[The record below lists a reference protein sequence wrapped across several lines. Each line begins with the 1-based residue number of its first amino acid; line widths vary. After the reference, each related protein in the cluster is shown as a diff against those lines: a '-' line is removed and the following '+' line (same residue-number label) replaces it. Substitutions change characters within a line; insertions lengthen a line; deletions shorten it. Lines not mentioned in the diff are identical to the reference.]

1 MNIHG
6 GNILA
11 MANELGCK
19 VEELIDMSSNL
30 TPFGMVPGLR
40 ERIERDLVE
49 ISYLPETDSE
59 TLRGIFAG
67 KYGLGEDEIL
77 VGNGTTEFI
86 FALPGAF
93 AQKRAVQKR
102 AVIVNPTYSDYKLA
116 CEWAGVEAESFM
128 LTLDEDFVLDL
139 DKLSFRLQ
147 GGELVFICNPNNP
160 TGAVIPNVDLYRFI
174 IDHPDTYFQVDE
186 SYLPFTR
193 EKSLLYYELPDNL
206 FILCS
211 SSKIYGIPGLRL
223 GFLVAR
229 ATNLQKLTGQ
239 RKPWGVNRIAQI
251 AGEYLLGNADKYVE
265 EVVRFV
271 EVERPEFTRR
281 LQEIKNVRAIPG
293 QCNFILCY
301 LEDDILAPELREKLL
316 EKRIMVRNCVT
327 FDGLNDH
334 YFRMSLKSK
343 EENAHCLD
351 VLQSV
356 LS

>member
-1 MNIHG
+1 M
-6 GNILA
+6 A

-19 VEELIDMSSNL
+19 VADLIDMSSNL
-30 TPFGMVPGLR
+30 TPLGMVPGLR

-59 TLRGIFAG
+59 TLRGIFAA
-67 KYGLGEDEIL
+67 KYGRSEDEIL

-93 AQKRAVQKR
+93 AKKRAI
-102 AVIVNPTYSDYKLA
+102 IVNPTYSDYKLA
-116 CEWAGVEAESFM
+116 CEWAGIEAESFM
-128 LTLDEDFVLDL
+128 LSLEDDFVLDL
-139 DKLSFRLQ
+139 DKLAGRLQ

-160 TGAVIPNVDLYRFI
+160 TGALIPNDDLYQFI
-174 IDHPDTYFQVDE
+174 TDHPDTYFQVDE

-193 EKSLLYYELPDNL
+193 EKSLLSYELPDNL

-229 ATNLQKLTGQ
+229 PANLRKMTGQ

-251 AGEYLLGNADKYVE
+251 AGEYLLENGDDYVE

-271 EVERPEFTRR
+271 ETERPEFCRR
-281 LQEIKNVRAIPG
+281 LQEIENVRVVPG
-293 QCNFILCY
+293 QCNFILCH
-301 LEDDILAPELREKLL
+301 LEGDMLAADLREKLL

-327 FDGLNDH
+327 FDGLDDR

-343 EENAHCLD
+343 EENTHCLD
-351 VLQSV
+351 VLQNV
-356 LS
+356 LA

>member
-6 GNILA
+6 GNIVS
-11 MANELGCK
+11 MASQLGCK
-19 VEELIDMSSNL
+19 VEDLIDMSSNL
-30 TPFGMVPGLR
+30 TPLGMVPGLR

-67 KYGLGEDEIL
+67 KYGRSEDEIL

-93 AQKRAVQKR
+93 AQKRAI
-102 AVIVNPTYSDYKLA
+102 IVNPTYSDYKLA
-116 CEWAGVEAESFM
+116 CEWADIEAESFM
-128 LTLDEDFVLDL
+128 LTLDENFALDL
-139 DKLSFRLQ
+139 DKLATRLQ

-160 TGAVIPNVDLYRFI
+160 TGALIPSDDLYRFI
-174 IDHPDTYFQVDE
+174 TDHPYTYFQVDE

-193 EKSLLYYELPDNL
+193 EKSLLTYELPDNL

-229 ATNLQKLTGQ
+229 PSNLQKMTGQ

-251 AGEYLLGNADKYVE
+251 AGEYLLENGDNYVE

-271 EVERPEFTRR
+271 ESERPEFIRR
-281 LQEIKNVRAIPG
+281 LQEINDVRVVPG
-293 QCNFILCY
+293 QCNFTLCY
-301 LEDDILAPELREKLL
+301 LQGDILAPELREKLL
-316 EKRIMVRNCVT
+316 EKRRPGIP
-327 FDGLNDH
+327 
-334 YFRMSLKSK
+334 
-343 EENAHCLD
+343 
-351 VLQSV
+351 
-356 LS
+356 